1 MKMEEKMKSTKNHN
15 MDSVEN
21 YVRCVSNTSGLN
33 LSEERLKPH
42 FPEFRRLLNDV
53 EVLNDLV
60 TSRSF
65 IHVGPVTI
73 YTHIKGSLDSRH
85 G

>member
-1 MKMEEKMKSTKNHN
+1 MNSIKSHN
-15 MDSVEN
+15 IDGVED

-33 LSEERLKPH
+33 LSEERLRPH

-60 TSRSF
+60 TGRSF
-65 IHVGPVTI
+65 IHVGPVTT

>member
-1 MKMEEKMKSTKNHN
+1 
-15 MDSVEN
+15 
-21 YVRCVSNTSGLN
+21 
-33 LSEERLKPH
+33 LKPH